1 LIGLEMSPLRRESYP
16 SLNVTNT
23 ESVSKMLLDLVLLLC
38 ENSSDRLHYSK
49 DFTYIVN
56 NMVSYVTSDNN
67 IKLIS
72 YK

>member
-1 LIGLEMSPLRRESYP
+1 MSPLRRESYP